1 MVAGRCEIFDV
12 NYIGNDDPI
21 PDFHSMSVF
30 AYKRKDPFEFEREFR
45 LALMLPAKESVWI
58 DKEEDYGRIL
68 KVAPKDFIDEVR
80 FHPDATD
87 AFRVLVRA
95 DLAAAGFDVSIR
107 DAESPLKG

>member
-1 MVAGRCEIFDV
+1 
-12 NYIGNDDPI
+12 
-21 PDFHSMSVF
+21 MSVF